1 MSYCNEYDK
10 NVNGYMNEIENELIL
25 NKIIRKI
32 MNNEYYN
39 NYKRKWIDKLTTD
52 YDNLDYINVLHN
64 KITNKRILSK

>member
-1 MSYCNEYDK
+1 MSYFNEYDK
-10 NVNGYMNEIENELIL
+10 NDNGYMNEIENELIL